1 VSIERLEG
9 LLRQS
14 EWLACDD
21 YSLADINT
29 YSMVSGT
36 ARLIPEAMEKAPKA
50 VAWLERMSARPAL
63 KAALATSRQ
72 APAPA
77 ETGPTAKRG

>member
-1 VSIERLEG
+1 
-9 LLRQS
+9 
-14 EWLACDD
+14 
-21 YSLADINT
+21 
-29 YSMVSGT
+29 
-36 ARLIPEAMEKAPKA
+36 MEKAPKA

>member
-1 VSIERLEG
+1 
-9 LLRQS
+9 
-14 EWLACDD
+14 
-21 YSLADINT
+21 
-29 YSMVSGT
+29 
-36 ARLIPEAMEKAPKA
+36 MEKAPKA
-50 VAWLERMSARPAL
+50 VAWLERMSAWPAL